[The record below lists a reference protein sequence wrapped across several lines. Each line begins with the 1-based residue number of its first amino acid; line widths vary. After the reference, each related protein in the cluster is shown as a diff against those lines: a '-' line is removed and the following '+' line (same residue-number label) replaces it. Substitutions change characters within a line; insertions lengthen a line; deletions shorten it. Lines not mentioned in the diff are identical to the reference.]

1 MEKLVEPARAERLAR
16 AILSDLAAYNIES
29 VRAGIENDDLF
40 ERLAEELD
48 RARSFFEERVDSET
62 ARKTNAFDRAVV
74 DILVFGSRRIASRIW

>member
-1 MEKLVEPARAERLAR
+1 MEKVVEPARAERLAR
-16 AILSDLAAYNIES
+16 AILSDVAAYNTER

-48 RARSFFEERVDSET
+48 RARSFYEERVDTET

-74 DILVFGSRRIASRIW
+74 DILVFRSRTIASRIW

>member
-1 MEKLVEPARAERLAR
+1 MEKVVEPARAERLAR
-16 AILSDLAAYNIES
+16 AILSDLAAYNTER

-48 RARSFFEERVDSET
+48 QARSFFEERVDSET

-74 DILVFGSRRIASRIW
+74 DILVFRSRRVASRIW

>member
-1 MEKLVEPARAERLAR
+1 MEKVVEPARAERLAR
-16 AILSDLAAYNIES
+16 AILSDLAAYNTER

-48 RARSFFEERVDSET
+48 QARSFFEERVDSET

-74 DILVFGSRRIASRIW
+74 DILVFRSRRIASRIW

>member
-1 MEKLVEPARAERLAR
+1 MEKVVEPARAERLAR
-16 AILSDLAAYNIES
+16 AILSDLAAYNTER

-48 RARSFFEERVDSET
+48 QARSFFEERVDSET

-74 DILVFGSRRIASRIW
+74 DILVFRSRKIASHIW

>member
-1 MEKLVEPARAERLAR
+1 MEKVVEPARAERLAR
-16 AILSDLAAYNIES
+16 AIVSDLAAYNTER

-40 ERLAEELD
+40 ERLAEELG

-74 DILVFGSRRIASRIW
+74 DILVFRSRKVASRIW

>member
-1 MEKLVEPARAERLAR
+1 MEKVVEPARAERLAR
-16 AILSDLAAYNIES
+16 AILSDLAAYNTER

-48 RARSFFEERVDSET
+48 QARSFFEERVDSET

-74 DILVFGSRRIASRIW
+74 DILIFRSHKVASRIW